1 MGHCCANYLLYFLI
15 SWLPYYLI
23 HERNLS
29 MTSMAGT
36 AGLLYGVDSFSAIAA
51 GWIADGRIRRGS
63 NPPLVRRTTM
73 AIGFGI
79 AALSLLA
86 CSLSGPRTYWWSL
99 LAIGVGSGIA
109 NSASYTVGQTLAG
122 ARGAG
127 RWAGLQNGFA
137 NISGVVGPP
146 LTGWLIDRTG
156 HFDAALAVAALVAVV
171 GGLAWL
177 FGVRRQE
184 PVQWAA
190 VEKSLA

>member
-1 MGHCCANYLLYFLI
+1 
-15 SWLPYYLI
+15 
-23 HERNLS
+23 
-29 MTSMAGT
+29 
-36 AGLLYGVDSFSAIAA
+36 
-51 GWIADGRIRRGS
+51 
-63 NPPLVRRTTM
+63 
-73 AIGFGI
+73 
-79 AALSLLA
+79 
-86 CSLSGPRTYWWSL
+86 L

-122 ARGAG
+122 ARAAG

-156 HFDAALAVAALVAVV
+156 RFDAALAVAALVAVV

-177 FGVRRQE
+177 LGVRRQE